1 MSKKSYDFAGWVT
14 KNDTLVSDGTVIR
27 HNAFAHQDGAKV
39 PLVWNHQHNDASNV
53 LGNIVLHNMEKGVYG
68 YGYFNDS
75 ENAVAAREALEH
87 GDINAMSIAANKL
100 TRNGANI
107 MHGNIFEVSLVLAG
121 ANPGA
126 LIESVVSHSDDEGE
140 SAIIYPGTIIH
151 SAEDEVEEP
160 EMDKEKEQ
168 EQERDQDKIQDQVQH
183 SVEEVLESMNDE
195 QLAVVEALLS
205 GDDEDEDESQ
215 TQEEEDQMAH
225 NAFQGGAAEATDTVL
240 LHSALND
247 AVVSAHEIGSLQEAL
262 KHSDALQDQLQH
274 ADNGVTDI
282 TTLFPEAHNFD
293 TTPKLVQDTKTAAD
307 KIVNATTKSPFPRI
321 KTQQID
327 ITEDEAR
334 ARGYIKQHEKIEQI
348 YKTMQRTTTPTTMYT
363 KTKLDRDDILDIQD
377 FDIAMYMNQAMKIK
391 FNEELARAILVGDG
405 RPLTVGGAAN
415 PDKIDEEHIRPI
427 KTEDDLYAIKATT
440 ANLQTFVDDS
450 IIKLG
455 ELQGSGSPSLYMNP
469 KTVAKMKIA
478 KKADGSYL
486 YGGST
491 PSAAAIAATLG
502 VSEIVETSLM
512 PEDGTAIF
520 VNLKDYVNG
529 SVKGGQLTSFND
541 FDIDFNQY
549 KALLEGRL
557 SGALRDP
564 KTALVMKITDYTT
577 VPQLEGRVMVT
588 NQAPVQSAAT
598 SSAADSAAK

>member
-100 TRNGANI
+100 TRNGSNI

-140 SAIIYPGTIIH
+140 SAIIYTGTLIH

-160 EMDKEKEQ
+160 EMDELLE
-168 EQERDQDKIQDQVQH
+168 EQDQVQH
-183 SVEEVLESMNDE
+183 SIEDVLESMNDE
-195 QLAVVEALLS
+195 QLAVVDALLS
-205 GDDEDEDESQ
+205 ATDNEDEDESQ

-225 NAFQGGAAEATDTVL
+225 NAFQGGAATATDTVL

-262 KHSDALQDQLQH
+262 KHSDTLQDQLQH
-274 ADNGVTDI
+274 ADNGITDI

-293 TTPKLVQDTKTAAD
+293 PTPKLVQDTKTAAD

-334 ARGYIKQHEKIEQI
+334 ARGYIKQNEKIEQI

-440 ANLQTFVDDS
+440 ANLQTFVDDA

-469 KTVAKMKIA
+469 KTVAKMKIS

-491 PSAAAIAATLG
+491 PSVAAIAATLG
-502 VSEIVETSLM
+502 VSEVVETSLM

-520 VNLKDYVNG
+520 VNLTDYVNG

-577 VPQLEGRVMVT
+577 VPQLQGHVVVA
-588 NQAPVQSAAT
+588 NQAPAESAAPA
-598 SSAADSAAK
+598 SSAPAK

>member
-100 TRNGANI
+100 TRNGSNI

-140 SAIIYPGTIIH
+140 SAIIYTGTLIH

-160 EMDKEKEQ
+160 EMDELLE
-168 EQERDQDKIQDQVQH
+168 EQDQVQH
-183 SVEEVLESMNDE
+183 SIEDVLESMNDE
-195 QLAVVEALLS
+195 QLAVVDALLS
-205 GDDEDEDESQ
+205 ATDNEDEDESQ

-225 NAFQGGAAEATDTVL
+225 NAFQGGAATATDTVL

-262 KHSDALQDQLQH
+262 KHSDTLQDQLQH
-274 ADNGVTDI
+274 ADNGITDI

-293 TTPKLVQDTKTAAD
+293 PTPKLVQDTKTAAD

-334 ARGYIKQHEKIEQI
+334 ARGYIKQNEKIEQI

-377 FDIAMYMNQAMKIK
+377 FDIAMYMNRAMKIK

-440 ANLQTFVDDS
+440 ANLQTFVDDA

-469 KTVAKMKIA
+469 KTVAKMKIS

-491 PSAAAIAATLG
+491 PSVAAIAATLG
-502 VSEIVETSLM
+502 VSEVVETSLM

-520 VNLKDYVNG
+520 VNLTDYVNG

-577 VPQLEGRVMVT
+577 VPQLQGHVVVA
-588 NQAPVQSAAT
+588 NQAPAESAAPA
-598 SSAADSAAK
+598 SSAPAK

>member
-126 LIESVVSHSDDEGE
+126 LIESVVSHGDDEGE
-140 SAIIYPGTIIH
+140 SAIIYPGTLIH

-160 EMDKEKEQ
+160 EMDKEQ
-168 EQERDQDKIQDQVQH
+168 EQDQVEH
-183 SVEEVLESMNDE
+183 SIEDVLHSMNDE
-195 QLAVVEALLS
+195 QLAVVETLLS
-205 GDDEDEDESQ
+205 ADDDEDGDESQ

-225 NAFQGGAAEATDTVL
+225 NAFQGGAATATDTVL

-274 ADNGVTDI
+274 ADNGVSDI

-293 TTPKLVQDTKTAAD
+293 ATPKLVQDTKTAAD

-440 ANLQTFVDDS
+440 ANLQTFVDDA

-469 KTVAKMKIA
+469 KTVAKMKIS

-491 PSAAAIAATLG
+491 PSVAAIAATLG
-502 VSEIVETSLM
+502 VSEVVETSLM

-520 VNLKDYVNG
+520 VNLTDYVNG

-577 VPQLEGRVMVT
+577 VPQLQGHVVVA
-588 NQAPVQSAAT
+588 NQAPAESAAPA
-598 SSAADSAAK
+598 SSAAAK

>member
-140 SAIIYPGTIIH
+140 SAIIYTGTLIH

-160 EMDKEKEQ
+160 EMDELLEEQ
-168 EQERDQDKIQDQVQH
+168 EQDQVQH
-183 SVEEVLESMNDE
+183 SIEDVLESMNDE
-195 QLAVVEALLS
+195 QLAVVDALLS
-205 GDDEDEDESQ
+205 ANDDEDEDESQ

-225 NAFQGGAAEATDTVL
+225 NAFQGGAATATDTVL

-262 KHSDALQDQLQH
+262 KHSDALQDQLQN
-274 ADNGVTDI
+274 ADNGITDI

-293 TTPKLVQDTKTAAD
+293 PTPKLMQDTKTAAD

-440 ANLQTFVDDS
+440 ANLQTFVDDA

-469 KTVAKMKIA
+469 KTVAKMKIS

-491 PSAAAIAATLG
+491 PSVAAIAATLG
-502 VSEIVETSLM
+502 VSEVVETSLM

-520 VNLKDYVNG
+520 VNLTDYVNG

-577 VPQLEGRVMVT
+577 VPQLQGHVVVA
-588 NQAPVQSAAT
+588 NQAP
-598 SSAADSAAK
+598 ADSAAPASSAAAK

>member
-68 YGYFNDS
+68 YGHFNDS

-160 EMDKEKEQ
+160 EMDEVENTQGEEQ
-168 EQERDQDKIQDQVQH
+168 EDQVQH
-183 SVEEVLESMNDE
+183 SVEDVLASMNDE
-195 QLAVVEALLS
+195 QLAVVESLLS
-205 GDDEDEDESQ
+205 ADDDDEEGDESQ
-215 TQEEEDQMAH
+215 TQEEDEQMAH
-225 NAFQGGAAEATDTVL
+225 NAFQGGAATATDTVL

-247 AVVSAHEIGSLQEAL
+247 AVANAHEIGSLQEAL
-262 KHSDALQDQLQH
+262 KHSDVLQDQLQH

-293 TTPKLVQDTKTAAD
+293 TTPHLIQDTKTAAD
-307 KIVNATTKSPFPRI
+307 KIVNGTTKSPFPRI

-348 YKTMQRTTTPTTMYT
+348 YKTMQRSTTPTTMYT

-405 RPLTVGGAAN
+405 RPLTINGAAN

-440 ANLQTFVDDS
+440 ANLQTFVDDA
-450 IIKLG
+450 IIGLG
-455 ELQGSGSPSLYMNP
+455 DLQGSGSPSLYMNP

-564 KTALVMKITDYTT
+564 KTALVMKIKDYTT
-577 VPQLEGRVMVT
+577 VPQLEGRVFVT
-588 NQAPVQSAAT
+588 NNAAPASSAA

>member
-14 KNDTLVSDGTVIR
+14 KNDMLVSDGTVIR

-140 SAIIYPGTIIH
+140 SAIIYPGTLIH

-168 EQERDQDKIQDQVQH
+168 EQERDQDKDQDQVQH

-195 QLAVVEALLS
+195 QLAVVNALLS
-205 GDDEDEDESQ
+205 ADDDEDGDESQ

-225 NAFQGGAAEATDTVL
+225 NAFQGGAATATDTVL

-282 TTLFPEAHNFD
+282 STLFPEAHNFD
-293 TTPKLVQDTKTAAD
+293 ATPKLVQDTKTAAD

-334 ARGYIKQHEKIEQI
+334 ARGYIKQNEKIEQI

-405 RPLTVGGAAN
+405 RPLTVNGTAN

-440 ANLQTFVDDS
+440 ANLQTFVDDA

-502 VSEIVETSLM
+502 VSEIVDTSLM

-577 VPQLEGRVMVT
+577 VPQLEGRVVVT
-588 NQAPVQSAAT
+588 NQAPAESAAP
-598 SSAADSAAK
+598 AK

>member
-140 SAIIYPGTIIH
+140 SAIIYPGTLIH

-160 EMDKEKEQ
+160 EMDNEQ
-168 EQERDQDKIQDQVQH
+168 EAQKE
-183 SVEEVLESMNDE
+183 VEPAENSFEDILHSMNDE

-225 NAFQGGAAEATDTVL
+225 NAFQGGAAAATDTVL

-282 TTLFPEAHNFD
+282 TTLFPEAHNLD

-440 ANLQTFVDDS
+440 ANLQTFVDDA
-450 IIKLG
+450 IIALG
-455 ELQGSGSPSLYMNP
+455 DLQGSGTPSLYMNP

-588 NQAPVQSAAT
+588 NQVPVQSAATSAAT
-598 SSAADSAAK
+598 SSAADSAGK

>member
-140 SAIIYPGTIIH
+140 SAIIYPGTLIH

-160 EMDKEKEQ
+160 EMDELLEEQ
-168 EQERDQDKIQDQVQH
+168 DQDQVQH
-183 SVEEVLESMNDE
+183 SFEEVLESMNDE

-225 NAFQGGAAEATDTVL
+225 NAFQGGAAAATDTVL

-274 ADNGVTDI
+274 ADNGITDI

-293 TTPKLVQDTKTAAD
+293 TTPHLIQDTKTAAD
-307 KIVNATTKSPFPRI
+307 KIVNGTTKSPFPRI

-334 ARGYIKQHEKIEQI
+334 ARGYIKQNEKIEQI
-348 YKTMQRTTTPTTMYT
+348 YKTMQRSTTPTTMYT

-405 RPLTVGGAAN
+405 RPLTVNGTAN

-440 ANLQTFVDDS
+440 ANLQTFVDDA

-491 PSAAAIAATLG
+491 PSVAAIAATLG
-502 VSEIVETSLM
+502 VSEVVETSLM

-577 VPQLEGRVMVT
+577 VPQLQGHVVVANPAE
-588 NQAPVQSAAT
+588 SAAPA
-598 SSAADSAAK
+598 SSAPAK